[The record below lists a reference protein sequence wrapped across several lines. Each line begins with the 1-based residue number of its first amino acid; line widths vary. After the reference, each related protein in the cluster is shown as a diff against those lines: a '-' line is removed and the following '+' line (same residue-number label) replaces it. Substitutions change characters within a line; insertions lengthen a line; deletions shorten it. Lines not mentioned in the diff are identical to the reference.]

1 MYIIRI
7 FYMCVPSP
15 KIWKKNCDTLAD
27 AKMIVAKK
35 YKYDHTA
42 LGYVIRDDKG
52 NVIIKDGVVM

>member
-1 MYIIRI
+1 
-7 FYMCVPSP
+7 MCVPSP